1 MLFCQPFCNL
11 TNFVFFAKI
20 IETEVVYTNGFIV
33 YNFSLK
39 IPSYKEN
46 VYAFKKSLNLDA
58 FSNKEIFLML
68 ENGELNG
75 YDYCIFLDKDI
86 SLARMLESMGIRLF
100 NNSKAIEICDS
111 KAYTYV
117 ALKDKIKMPKTFV
130 APLSFNAPDFYIP
143 YSFPF
148 VVKECYGSL
157 GSQVY
162 LVKNEQEYVNL
173 IEKIDTKPFIIQEYI
188 ETLGTDFRLYT
199 VGKKVVASMKRENKN
214 DFRANCE
221 LGGIASNFIPSDE
234 MISLA
239 EKTSEI
245 LDLDF
250 GGIDILDTP
259 AGPLV
264 IEANSSAMVNNIQ
277 KVTGI
282 DIPALLLEHIM
293 KSL

>member
-1 MLFCQPFCNL
+1 MTNL
-11 TNFVFFAKI
+11 VFFAKI
-20 IETEVVYTNGFIV
+20 IETEVVYIKGFIV
-33 YNFSLK
+33 YNFSLE
-39 IPSYKEN
+39 ITSYKEN
-46 VYAFKKSLNLDA
+46 VYAFKKSLSLDA
-58 FSNKEIFLML
+58 FSNKKAFLML
-68 ENGELNG
+68 ENGELKG

-86 SLARMLESMGIRLF
+86 SLARMLETKGIRLY

-117 ALKDKIKMPKTFV
+117 ALKDKIKMPKTFI
-130 APLSFNAPDFYIP
+130 APLSFDAPDFYIP
-143 YSFPF
+143 YPFPF

-157 GSQVY
+157 GNQVY
-162 LVKNEQEYVNL
+162 LVNNEYEYKNVL
-173 IEKIDTKPFIIQEYI
+173 EKISTKPFIIQEYI
-188 ETLGTDFRLYT
+188 ETHGTDYRLYT
-199 VGKKVVASMKRENKN
+199 VGKKVVASMKRENKK

-221 LGGIASNFIPSDE
+221 LGGVATDFKPTSAMIEIAEN
-234 MISLA
+234 A
-239 EKTSEI
+239 SEI

-259 AGPLV
+259 SGPLV

-282 DIPALLLEHIM
+282 DIPALLLEHIK